1 MARIPLITLSFVL
14 TTVPSPVVNK
24 LKSILGTDFLLDC
37 ESDILLVE
45 SIKVIVRNR

>member
-1 MARIPLITLSFVL
+1 MSRIPLITLSFVL

-37 ESDILLVE
+37 ESGVLLVE
-45 SIKVIVRNR
+45 SINMIVENR